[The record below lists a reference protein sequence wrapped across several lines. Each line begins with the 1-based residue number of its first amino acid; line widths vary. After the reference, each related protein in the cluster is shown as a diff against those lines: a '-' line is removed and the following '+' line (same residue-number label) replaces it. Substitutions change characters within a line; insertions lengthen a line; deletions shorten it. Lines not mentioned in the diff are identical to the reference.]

1 MKYVKVLIVLAVLGA
16 YPAVALAH
24 KKPSKS
30 QQTALVKAF
39 NKAVK
44 TPVAVP
50 SKCLREEVSTVNQS
64 WAWVEFGVDHQGRL
78 PAVCEKFAS
87 NGQVIFHFRAGK
99 WHWVTSG
106 SDFQNPNG
114 GCSLDNKMPK
124 KVIKDLDLC

>member
-30 QQTALVKAF
+30 QQTALVRAF

-114 GCSLDNKMPK
+114 SCSLDNKMPR